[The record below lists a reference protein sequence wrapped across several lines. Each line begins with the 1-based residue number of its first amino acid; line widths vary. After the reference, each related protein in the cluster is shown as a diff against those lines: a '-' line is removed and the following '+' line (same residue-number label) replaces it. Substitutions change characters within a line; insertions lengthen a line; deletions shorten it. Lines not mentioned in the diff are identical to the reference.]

1 MNTKLRKKAE
11 NKFEKYCF
19 KLINNT
25 VFEKL
30 WERYENVEILN
41 LQEQKGEEFIQHQN
55 QIIILQS
62 YSQKIY

>member
-30 WERYENVEILN
+30 WERYENIEILN
-41 LQEQKGEEFIQHQN
+41 L
-55 QIIILQS
+55 
-62 YSQKIY
+62 